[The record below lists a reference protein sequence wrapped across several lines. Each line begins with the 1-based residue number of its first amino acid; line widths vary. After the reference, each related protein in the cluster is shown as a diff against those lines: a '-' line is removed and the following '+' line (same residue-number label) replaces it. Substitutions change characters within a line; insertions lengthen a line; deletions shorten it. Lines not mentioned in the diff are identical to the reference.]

1 MAALPIDAA
10 DVDGNR
16 VDPAEIVEQPS
27 VEAVGLQRL
36 LDVFDIEPGGCGWGH
51 PVQYSRLRAAAIQPR
66 PGTYNP
72 EREPSD
78 MSKGL
83 RLAALLVFFTAAG
96 LTARQNQPAQQ
107 PPPPPPPPS
116 QPSQAQPTF
125 KVRVD
130 YVEVDVVVT
139 DRQGNLVRDLKK
151 EDFQVLED
159 GKGQTINTFTQVDI
173 PVERADRPLFAESP
187 IEPDVRTNEKPF
199 DGRVYVMVIDDLHTR
214 FGRTV
219 RVKAA
224 AKQFI
229 ERRLGANDLMAV
241 VHTAGPT
248 DGNQEFTNNKRL
260 LIAAADRTSGRK
272 LDSATANKTTEYNRT
287 RDLRQQGDPLND
299 PEDSERAFN
308 ARSTLDTLRNVAE
321 WFGSVRG
328 RRKAILFVSEGIDYD
343 IYDMISQSGSNHT
356 SASMVMDSTRDAI
369 AAATRAN
376 VAIYGIDPRG
386 LTDLGDESIEI
397 GSFPDDTSLGVGQ
410 GSLQNE
416 IRLSQD
422 SLRTLSEETGGFA
435 VVNKNDFATAFQRIV
450 EDNSSY
456 YVLAY
461 YPPDARPG
469 RTHKID
475 VRVTRPGL
483 NVRARKAY
491 LTPKK
496 VDAPKTTGNSPSTP
510 ELREALDSPLPVS
523 GLTLHV
529 FASPFKGAAPN
540 ASVLFGVEMRGR
552 DLKVDANSKIL
563 LSYIALDANGKVRGG
578 NTDSLTLT
586 NLKPESKARIEQT
599 GLRMLNRL
607 ELPPGKY
614 QLRIAAHDSAGGN
627 VGSVQYDLEVPDYA
641 KAPFSM
647 SGLVLTSGA
656 GAIFPT
662 VKADEQLKPML
673 PGPPIALRS
682 FPQNDEI
689 ALFTEV
695 YDNAG
700 STPHKVDIV
709 TTVTT
714 DEGKVLY
721 KTDEM
726 RDSADLG
733 GKRGGYG
740 YTSRVPLKDLPPG
753 SYVLKV
759 EAKSRLGNGSATA
772 REVRFTVAPPRTA
785 PGQ

>member
-1 MAALPIDAA
+1 MTM
-10 DVDGNR
+10 N
-16 VDPAEIVEQPS
+16 
-27 VEAVGLQRL
+27 
-36 LDVFDIEPGGCGWGH
+36 
-51 PVQYSRLRAAAIQPR
+51 SRLKL
-66 PGTYNP
+66 
-72 EREPSD
+72 
-78 MSKGL
+78 MGL
-83 RLAALLVFFTAAG
+83 LLLLTGSV
-96 LTARQNQPAQQ
+96 LTAGQAPAPAQQ
-107 PPPPPPPPS
+107 PASPPPPS
-116 QPSQAQPTF
+116 GQQPPTF

-130 YVEVDVVVT
+130 YVEVDTIVT
-139 DRQGNLVRDLKK
+139 DRQGRMVRDLKK
-151 EDFQVLED
+151 EDFQILED
-159 GKGQTINTFTQVDI
+159 GKSQAITNFSLVDI
-173 PVERADRPLFAESP
+173 PVDRDNRPLFSASP
-187 IEPDVRTNEKPF
+187 IEPDVKTNAKPF
-199 DGRVYVMVIDDLHTR
+199 DGRVYVMVVDDLHTR
-214 FGRTV
+214 FGRSI

-241 VHTAGPT
+241 VHTAGASSAS
-248 DGNQEFTNNKRL
+248 QEFTSNKRL
-260 LIAAADRTSGRK
+260 LLAAVDKSSGRK
-272 LDSATANKTTEYNRT
+272 LDSATANKTNEYNRT
-287 RDLRQQGDPLND
+287 RDIRQSGDPLND
-299 PEDSERAFN
+299 PDDTERGFN

-343 IYDMISQSGSNHT
+343 IYDVIASNGSNHQ
-356 SASMVMDSTRDAI
+356 SASMVMDATRDAI
-369 AAATRAN
+369 GAATRSN

-386 LTDLGDESIEI
+386 LTDLGDESIEL

-416 IRLSQD
+416 LRLSQD

-435 VVNKNDFATAFQRIV
+435 VVNRNDFTTAFERIV

-483 NVRARKAY
+483 TVRARKAY
-491 LTPKK
+491 VAPKK
-496 VDAPKTTGNSPSTP
+496 VDPPKTTGNNPSTP

-523 GLTLHV
+523 GLTMHV
-529 FASPFKGAAPN
+529 FAAPFKGAAPN
-540 ASVLFGVEMRGR
+540 ASVLFGVELRGR
-552 DLKVDANSKIL
+552 DLKVDPNSKIL
-563 LSYIALDANGKVRGG
+563 LSYLAIDANGKVKGG

-586 NLKPESKARIEQT
+586 NLKPESKARIEQS

-607 ELPPGKY
+607 DLPPGRY
-614 QLRIAAHDSAGGN
+614 QLRIAAHDAGGGN

-647 SGLVLTSGA
+647 SGLVVTSASGA
-656 GAIFPT
+656 ALPT

-673 PGPPIALRS
+673 PAAPVSLRA
-682 FPQNDEI
+682 FPQNDEL

-695 YDNAG
+695 YDNAAA
-700 STPHKVDIV
+700 TPHKVDII

-740 YTSRVPLKDLPPG
+740 YTSRVPLKDLALG

-759 EAKSRLGNGSATA
+759 EAKSRLGNTPPVA
-772 REVRFTVAPPRTA
+772 RELQFTVEAPRPA
-785 PGQ
+785 PAR

>member
-1 MAALPIDAA
+1 MNARLRLMGLLVLLTGAALTAGQATVSPTQQQ
-10 DVDGNR
+10 
-16 VDPAEIVEQPS
+16 PAT
-27 VEAVGLQRL
+27 
-36 LDVFDIEPGGCGWGH
+36 
-51 PVQYSRLRAAAIQPR
+51 AAA
-66 PGTYNP
+66 
-72 EREPSD
+72 
-78 MSKGL
+78 
-83 RLAALLVFFTAAG
+83 
-96 LTARQNQPAQQ
+96 QQ
-107 PPPPPPPPS
+107 S
-116 QPSQAQPTF
+116 PTF

-130 YVEVDVVVT
+130 FVEVDAVVT
-139 DRQGNLVRDLKK
+139 DRQGRLVRDLKK
-151 EDFQVLED
+151 DDFQVLED
-159 GKGQTINTFTQVDI
+159 GKSQAITNFTLVDI
-173 PVERADRPLFAESP
+173 PIDRDSRPLFAAAP
-187 IEPDVRTNEKPF
+187 IEPDVKSNEKPF
-199 DGRVYVMVIDDLHTR
+199 DGRVYVMVVDDLHTR
-214 FGRTV
+214 FGRSV

-241 VHTAGPT
+241 VHTAGPS
-248 DGNQEFTNNKRL
+248 DANQEFTSNKRL
-260 LIAAADRTSGRK
+260 LLAAVDKTQGRK
-272 LDSATANKTTEYNRT
+272 LDSATANKTNEYNNT
-287 RDLRQQGDPLND
+287 RGLRQQGDPLND
-299 PEDSERAFN
+299 PEDMERGFN
-308 ARSTLDTLRNVAE
+308 ARTTLDTLRNVAD

-343 IYDMISQSGSNHT
+343 IYDIIAANGSNHQ
-356 SASMVMDSTRDAI
+356 SASTVIDATRDAI
-369 AAATRAN
+369 GAATRAN

-386 LTDLGDESIEI
+386 LTDLGDESIEL

-416 IRLSQD
+416 LRLSQD
-422 SLRTLSEETGGFA
+422 SLRTLSDETGGFA

-461 YPPDARPG
+461 YPPDPRPG
-469 RTHKID
+469 RTHKIE
-475 VRVTRPGL
+475 VRLTRPGL
-483 NVRARKAY
+483 TVRARKAY

-496 VDAPKTTGNSPSTP
+496 VDPPKLTGNNPSTP

-523 GLTLHV
+523 GLTMHV
-529 FASPFKGAAPN
+529 FAAPFKGAAPN
-540 ASVLFGVEMRGR
+540 ASVLFGVELRGR
-552 DLKVDANSKIL
+552 DLKVEPNSKIL
-563 LSYIALDANGKVRGG
+563 LSYIAIDANGKVKGG

-586 NLKPESKARIEQT
+586 NLKPESKARIERS

-607 ELPPGKY
+607 DLPPGKY
-614 QLRIAAHDSAGGN
+614 QLRIAAHDPSGGN
-627 VGSVQYDLEVPDYA
+627 VGSVQYDLDVPDFA

-656 GAIFPT
+656 GSVFPT

-673 PGPPIALRS
+673 PGPPVALRT
-682 FPQNDEI
+682 FPQNDEL

-721 KTDEM
+721 KTEEM

-740 YTSRVPLKDLPPG
+740 YATRVPMKDLPLG

-759 EAKSRLGNGSATA
+759 EAKSRLGSTPPVA
-772 REVRFTVAPPRTA
+772 RELQFVVEAPRPA
-785 PGQ
+785 PAR

>member
-1 MAALPIDAA
+1 MN
-10 DVDGNR
+10 V
-16 VDPAEIVEQPS
+16 
-27 VEAVGLQRL
+27 
-36 LDVFDIEPGGCGWGH
+36 
-51 PVQYSRLRAAAIQPR
+51 RLRLM
-66 PGTYNP
+66 G
-72 EREPSD
+72 
-78 MSKGL
+78 
-83 RLAALLVFFTAAG
+83 LLVLLAGTA
-96 LTARQNQPAQQ
+96 LTAGQAPAPPAQPQPPTAQQ
-107 PPPPPPPPS
+107 P
-116 QPSQAQPTF
+116 PTF

-130 YVEVDVVVT
+130 YVEVDAVVT
-139 DRQGNLVRDLKK
+139 DRQGRIVRDLKK

-159 GKGQTINTFTQVDI
+159 GKAQAITNFSMVDI
-173 PVERADRPLFAESP
+173 PVEKENRPLFASSP

-214 FGRTV
+214 FGRSV

-229 ERRLGANDLMAV
+229 ERRLGANDLMAI
-241 VHTAGPT
+241 VHTAGPSNA
-248 DGNQEFTNNKRL
+248 NQEFTSNRRL
-260 LIAAADRTSGRK
+260 LLAAVDRTQGRK
-272 LDSATANKTTEYNRT
+272 LDSATVNKTNEYNRT
-287 RDLRQQGDPLND
+287 RDIRQQGDALND
-299 PEDSERAFN
+299 PEDMERGFN
-308 ARSTLDTLRNVAE
+308 ARTTLDTLRNVAE
-321 WFGSVRG
+321 WFGSVHG

-343 IYDMISQSGSNHT
+343 IYDVIAQGNSNHQ
-356 SASMVMDSTRDAI
+356 SASMVLDATRDAI
-369 AAATRAN
+369 GAATRAN

-386 LTDLGDESIEI
+386 LTDLGDESIEV
-397 GSFPDDTSLGVGQ
+397 GSFPDDTSLGVGP

-416 IRLSQD
+416 LRLSQD

-435 VVNKNDFATAFQRIV
+435 VVNRNDFSTAFQRIV

-469 RTHKID
+469 RIHKID

-483 NVRARKAY
+483 TVRARKAY

-510 ELREALDSPLPVS
+510 ELRDALDSPLPVS

-529 FASPFKGAAPN
+529 FVSPFKGAAPN

-552 DLKVDANSKIL
+552 DLKVDPNSKIL
-563 LSYIALDANGKVRGG
+563 LSYIAIDATGKVRGG

-607 ELPPGKY
+607 DLPPGKY

-641 KAPFSM
+641 KVPFSM
-647 SGLVLTSGA
+647 SGLVLTSASGSA
-656 GAIFPT
+656 LPT

-673 PGPPIALRS
+673 PGPPIAMRT
-682 FPQNDEI
+682 FPQNDEV

-695 YDNAG
+695 YDNSGA
-700 STPHKVDIV
+700 TAHKVDIT

-714 DEGKVLY
+714 DEGRVMF
-721 KTDEM
+721 KTEET
-726 RDSADLG
+726 RESTDLG

-740 YTSRVPLKDLPPG
+740 YTTRIPLKDLALG

-759 EAKSRLGNGSATA
+759 EAKSRLGQTPPVA
-772 REVRFTVAPPRTA
+772 RELQFAVEAPRPA
-785 PGQ
+785 PAR

>member
-1 MAALPIDAA
+1 M
-10 DVDGNR
+10 G
-16 VDPAEIVEQPS
+16 
-27 VEAVGLQRL
+27 
-36 LDVFDIEPGGCGWGH
+36 
-51 PVQYSRLRAAAIQPR
+51 
-66 PGTYNP
+66 
-72 EREPSD
+72 
-78 MSKGL
+78 
-83 RLAALLVFFTAAG
+83 LLVLLAGAAVTAGQAP
-96 LTARQNQPAQQ
+96 AQPAQPSAPTSAQQ
-107 PPPPPPPPS
+107 P
-116 QPSQAQPTF
+116 PTF

-130 YVEVDVVVT
+130 FVEVDAVVT
-139 DRQGNLVRDLKK
+139 DREGRIVRDLKK

-159 GKGQTINTFTQVDI
+159 GKAQTITNFTLVDI
-173 PVERADRPLFAESP
+173 PVDKDNRPLFAASP
-187 IEPDVRTNEKPF
+187 IEPDVKSNEKPF
-199 DGRVYVMVIDDLHTR
+199 DGRVYVMVVDDLHTR
-214 FGRTV
+214 FGRSV

-241 VHTAGPT
+241 VHTAGANNA
-248 DGNQEFTNNKRL
+248 NQEFTSNKRL
-260 LIAAADRTSGRK
+260 LLAAVDRTMGRK
-272 LDSATANKTTEYNRT
+272 LDSATANKTNEYNRT
-287 RDLRQQGDPLND
+287 RDIRQQGDALND
-299 PEDSERAFN
+299 PDDMERGFN
-308 ARSTLDTLRNVAE
+308 ARTTLDTLRNVAE

-343 IYDMISQSGSNHT
+343 IYDVIAQSGSNHQ
-356 SASMVMDSTRDAI
+356 SASTVLDATREAI
-369 AAATRAN
+369 GAATRSN

-386 LTDLGDESIEI
+386 LTDLGDESIEL
-397 GSFPDDTSLGVGQ
+397 GSFPDDTSLGVGP

-416 IRLSQD
+416 LRLSQD

-475 VRVTRPGL
+475 VRLTRPGL
-483 NVRARKAY
+483 TVRARKAY

-496 VDAPKTTGNSPSTP
+496 VDPPKTTGNSPSTP

-523 GLTLHV
+523 GLTMHV
-529 FASPFKGAAPN
+529 FAAPFKGTAPN
-540 ASVLFGVEMRGR
+540 ASVLFGVELRGR
-552 DLKVDANSKIL
+552 DMKVDPNSKIL
-563 LSYIALDANGKVRGG
+563 LSYIAIDANGKVKGG

-586 NLKPESKARIEQT
+586 NLKPESKARIEQS
-599 GLRMLNRL
+599 GLRMLNRM
-607 ELPPGKY
+607 ELLPGKY
-614 QLRIAAHDSAGGN
+614 QLRIAAQDQSGGN

-647 SGLVLTSGA
+647 SGLVLTSAA
-656 GAIFPT
+656 GSVFPT
-662 VKADEQLKPML
+662 VKADEQLKPMM
-673 PGPPIALRS
+673 PGPPVALRA

-700 STPHKVDIV
+700 ATPHKVDII

-714 DEGKVLY
+714 DEGKVLF
-721 KTDEM
+721 KTEEM

-740 YTSRVPLKDLPPG
+740 YTTRVPLKDLALG

-759 EAKSRLGNGSATA
+759 EAKSRLGATPPVA
-772 REVRFTVAPPRTA
+772 RELQFTVEAPRPA
-785 PGQ
+785 PAR